1 MGKMKRLV
9 ALVILIIPGI
19 LAGYGFKL
27 LRETFFGILNS
38 PFPSL
43 PLQLA
48 GGLTAFTAGVGFIGG
63 FIFHRDR
70 KRNKVQARFKPSA
83 RTKKQHH

>member
-1 MGKMKRLV
+1 MSRLI

-19 LAGYGFKL
+19 TAGYGFKL
-27 LRETFFGILNS
+27 LRDTMFGILNN

-43 PLQLA
+43 PLQFA
-48 GGLTAFTAGVGFIGG
+48 GGLACFMAGVGFIGG

-70 KRNKVQARFKPSA
+70 KRNKVQARFKPDGQKEKSH
-83 RTKKQHH
+83 Q